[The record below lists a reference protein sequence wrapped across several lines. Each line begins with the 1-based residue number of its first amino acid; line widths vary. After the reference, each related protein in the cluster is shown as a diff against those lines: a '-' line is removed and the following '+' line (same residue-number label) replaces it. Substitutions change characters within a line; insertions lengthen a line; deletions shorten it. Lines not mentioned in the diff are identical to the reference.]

1 MDILLG
7 NFNNK
12 YIDLFN
18 ENELNLF
25 DSILE
30 CDDEDIYQWILGKK
44 EIPENYSNRTL
55 QLLINTTQ
63 NLKFETYL
71 VALYNRV
78 VGYRHPERAI
88 SLLHT
93 VITLA
98 IKKMEAF

>member
-1 MDILLG
+1 MKNFDVLKRQIIYRSTHRGSKEMDILLG
-7 NFNNK
+7 NFINK

-44 EIPENYSNRTL
+44 DIPENYSNRML

-63 NLKFETYL
+63 NL
-71 VALYNRV
+71 R
-78 VGYRHPERAI
+78 
-88 SLLHT
+88 
-93 VITLA
+93 
-98 IKKMEAF
+98 

>member
-1 MDILLG
+1 MTKKEILKKQIIYRSTHRGSKEMDILLG
-7 NFNNK
+7 NFINK

-63 NLKFETYL
+63 NLK
-71 VALYNRV
+71 
-78 VGYRHPERAI
+78 
-88 SLLHT
+88 
-93 VITLA
+93 
-98 IKKMEAF
+98 

>member
-7 NFNNK
+7 NFINK

-44 EIPENYSNRTL
+44 DIPENYLNRTL

-63 NLKFETYL
+63 NL
-71 VALYNRV
+71 R
-78 VGYRHPERAI
+78 
-88 SLLHT
+88 
-93 VITLA
+93 
-98 IKKMEAF
+98 